1 MKLEKEDE
9 ILGAVAISQFERKG
23 GECPPDEE
31 FALYLGGKLNR
42 ERKKTIIS
50 HFISCPVCRERLAVS
65 NLALETVKEENILEK
80 LLSFFGRPLVMA
92 PIAIVILFLAAI
104 TLNVYL
110 KSSNFPATEER
121 YRGGDLVSVSQV
133 DLTPNLLKIIKEGD
147 QEELKNNL
155 AKELPP
161 DSEVSDVEVEE
172 KLKSLKDLKE
182 NEKITLILYSDGLL
196 KVKLDQ

>member
-9 ILGAVAISQFERKG
+9 ILGAAAISLVERKR
-23 GECPPDEE
+23 GECPSDEE
-31 FALYLGGKLNR
+31 FALYLDRKLKR
-42 ERKKTIIS
+42 ERKKAIIS
-50 HFISCPVCRERLAVS
+50 HFISCHVCRERLAVS
-65 NLALETVKEENILEK
+65 NLALETAKEESILEK

-92 PIAIVILFLAAI
+92 PVAIVILFLAAI

-121 YRGGDLVSVSQV
+121 YRGGDLVSVNQV
-133 DLTPNLLKIIKEGD
+133 ELTPGLLKIIKEGN

-155 AKELPP
+155 VNELPP
-161 DSEVSDVEVEE
+161 HSEVSDVEVEE
-172 KLKSLKDLKE
+172 RLKFLKDIKE

>member
-9 ILGAVAISQFERKG
+9 ILGAVTISLIERKEG
-23 GECPPDEE
+23 QCPSDEE
-31 FALYLGGKLNR
+31 FALYLGGKLNQG
-42 ERKKTIIS
+42 RKKAIIS
-50 HFISCPVCRERLAVS
+50 HFISCPFCRERLAVS
-65 NLALETVKEENILEK
+65 NLALETAGEENILEK

-92 PIAIVILFLAAI
+92 PVAIVILFLAAI

-110 KSSNFPATEER
+110 KSSNFPATGER
-121 YRGGDLVSVSQV
+121 YRGGELVSVNQV

-147 QEELKNNL
+147 QEALKNNL

-161 DSEVSDVEVEE
+161 HSEVSDVEVEE
-172 KLKSLKDLKE
+172 RLKSLKDLRE

-196 KVKLDQ
+196 KVKLSQ

>member
-9 ILGAVAISQFERKG
+9 MLGAVAISQFERKA
-23 GECPPDEE
+23 GECLSDEE
-31 FALYLGGKLNR
+31 FALYLGRKLNR
-42 ERKKTIIS
+42 ERKKAIIS
-50 HFISCPVCRERLAVS
+50 HFISCHICRERLAVS
-65 NLALETVKEENILEK
+65 NLALETTKEENIFEK

-92 PIAIVILFLAAI
+92 PVAIVILVLAAI

-121 YRGGDLVSVSQV
+121 YRGGDLVSVNQV
-133 DLTPNLLKIIKEGD
+133 ELTPTLLKMIKEGN

-155 AKELPP
+155 VKELPP
-161 DSEVSDVEVEE
+161 HSEVSDIVVEE
-172 KLKSLKDLKE
+172 RLKSIKDLKE